1 MNNEKLESIAKNI
14 LKQAN
19 LYDEER
25 YGFAITILMIISI
38 VLTCIRIIQ
47 ECNKNKT
54 SNFSRNDLVS
64 EYKRQIIDFSKARGW
79 FTKMRIKKII
89 RREMTP
95 EDYRSYANALLNA
108 ILDYGET
115 LTEEETITLMEA
127 ANV

>member
-38 VLTCIRIIQ
+38 ILTCIRIIQ

-54 SNFSRNDLVS
+54 NNFSRGDLVS